1 MASVAMLDPK
11 RRGNEAEKLHTRL
24 GQLVVGQ
31 EEAIR
36 EIVDIYQLYR
46 TGLNA
51 PGRPIGNFLVP
62 GANGLREDAP
72 GGGHCGVL
80 GQRSESR
87 DQDRLRRIPA
97 QP

>member
-1 MASVAMLDPK
+1 MASVVVLDPK
-11 RRGNEAEKLHTRL
+11 RRGTEAEKLYTRL

-62 GANGLREDAP
+62 GANGLREDPP
-72 GGGHCGVL
+72 GGGHGGV
-80 GQRSESR
+80 SR
-87 DQDRLRRIPA
+87 Q
-97 QP
+97 